1 MFPKSILSLLLLLS
15 TYSLAAPS
23 AKSESNPTPSL
34 AARPQSSKSYE
45 LTYAGT
51 CCPIYWEVPLVK
63 LLPEAIMSRTR
74 EENLISSIVG
84 NATGVARV
92 GRKRVE
98 FVLMGENERG
108 IDWAED
114 AARREV
120 GCTFFLVSS
129 VC

>member
-1 MFPKSILSLLLLLS
+1 
-15 TYSLAAPS
+15 
-23 AKSESNPTPSL
+23 
-34 AARPQSSKSYE
+34 
-45 LTYAGT
+45 
-51 CCPIYWEVPLVK
+51 
-63 LLPEAIMSRTR
+63 MSRTR